1 MTTQIEVQPAARFVR
16 TLPDDAI
23 RLPTFNG
30 HTLSYEY
37 YVSPMQRTVYK
48 NEGTSFRLLTVKH
61 GEMSLRFEPNNSQKQ
76 HIKLQDVI
84 NQAHIKLQDV
94 INQAVR
100 LREGPSPVCSEEEE
114 KHEEEEE
121 EHEEEEELANEEIYY
136 EEYIYLHG
144 RPYIVSVTV
153 KITEDK

>member
-23 RLPTFNG
+23 RLPAFNG
-30 HTLSYEY
+30 NTLSYEY

-61 GEMSLRFEPNNSQKQ
+61 GELSLRFEPNNSQKQ
-76 HIKLQDVI
+76 
-84 NQAHIKLQDV
+84 HIKLQDV

-121 EHEEEEELANEEIYY
+121 KHEEEEEELANEEIYY

>member
-30 HTLSYEY
+30 NTLSYQY

-61 GEMSLRFEPNNSQKQ
+61 GELSLRFEPNNSQKQ
-76 HIKLQDVI
+76 
-84 NQAHIKLQDV
+84 HIKLQDV

-121 EHEEEEELANEEIYY
+121 
-136 EEYIYLHG
+136 
-144 RPYIVSVTV
+144 
-153 KITEDK
+153 